1 MKIDCIFM
9 QRDLAG
15 YKQNDF
21 STRYINGKYTN
32 KEYDQNWTIFLA
44 VLSTLK
50 EIQQP
55 AIISLL
61 KHAP

>member
-1 MKIDCIFM
+1 MIKTELF
-9 QRDLAG
+9 
-15 YKQNDF
+15 F
-21 STRYINGKYTN
+21 
-32 KEYDQNWTIFLA
+32 FA

-61 KHAP
+61 KRALTNAFCNARLKTIHRGWNAPQA

>member
-32 KEYDQNWTIFLA
+32 KEYDQN
-44 VLSTLK
+44 
-50 EIQQP
+50 
-55 AIISLL
+55 
-61 KHAP
+61 